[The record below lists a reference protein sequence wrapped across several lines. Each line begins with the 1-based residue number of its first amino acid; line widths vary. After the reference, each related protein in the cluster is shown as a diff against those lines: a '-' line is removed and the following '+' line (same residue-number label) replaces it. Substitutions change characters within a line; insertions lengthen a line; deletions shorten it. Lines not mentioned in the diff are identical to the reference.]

1 MNCLIN
7 QTIDRYLRRGRRLEV
22 ITRYIRLKYR
32 VNIESSALSK
42 RLDVLNLNY

>member
-7 QTIDRYLRRGRRLEV
+7 QTIDRYMRRGRKLEV
-22 ITRYIRLKYR
+22 IARYIRLKYH

-42 RLDVLNLNY
+42 RLEVLNLNY